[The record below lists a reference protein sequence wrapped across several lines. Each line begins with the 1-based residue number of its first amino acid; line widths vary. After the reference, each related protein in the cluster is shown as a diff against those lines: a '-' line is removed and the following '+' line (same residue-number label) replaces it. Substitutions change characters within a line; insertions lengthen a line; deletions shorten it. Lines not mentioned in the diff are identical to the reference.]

1 MEQHCIY
8 YRRKNGVKERQRK
21 RESPRALKGRSGKYR
36 QMLEDVPEVF
46 SLLQFSHTKKRKT
59 ASVTMTHTSTK
70 YSSEASAP
78 AINEVQTF
86 MLI

>member
-8 YRRKNGVKERQRK
+8 YRRKNGVKKRQRK

-46 SLLQFSHTKKRKT
+46 SATILSHQEEKDSKRNDDTQKHKILQRSQC
-59 ASVTMTHTSTK
+59 TS
-70 YSSEASAP
+70 Y
-78 AINEVQTF
+78 Q
-86 MLI
+86 

>member
-1 MEQHCIY
+1 M
-8 YRRKNGVKERQRK
+8 KERQRK

-46 SLLQFSHTKKRKT
+46 SLLQFSHTKQRKT
-59 ASVTMTHTSTK
+59 ASLTMTHTSTK
-70 YSSEASAP
+70 YSSETSAT